1 MRGFILAV
9 VFTINFGY
17 SQVFSFT
24 TQQEGTVIT
33 HRILI
38 DTDYLIETQ
47 YVVDPPQFILT
58 RGGFYSKEGNIFSIN
73 FEFNSNHTKDGL
85 TNLELVSDKNWN
97 KVSKEPLD
105 LNGKWLMAGRVRDNK
120 EQRRDTSKPRKTMKF
135 LGDGFFQWIAFNTET
150 FEFFGSGGG

>member
-24 TQQEGTVIT
+24 TQQEGTVIS
-33 HRILI
+33 HRIFI

-47 YVVDPPQFILT
+47 YIVDPPQFILT

-97 KVSKEPLD
+97 KV
-105 LNGKWLMAGRVRDNK
+105 
-120 EQRRDTSKPRKTMKF
+120 
-135 LGDGFFQWIAFNTET
+135 
-150 FEFFGSGGG
+150 

>member
-47 YVVDPPQFILT
+47 
-58 RGGFYSKEGNIFSIN
+58 N
-73 FEFNSNHTKDGL
+73 
-85 TNLELVSDKNWN
+85 
-97 KVSKEPLD
+97 
-105 LNGKWLMAGRVRDNK
+105 
-120 EQRRDTSKPRKTMKF
+120 
-135 LGDGFFQWIAFNTET
+135 
-150 FEFFGSGGG
+150 